1 RIDDVVLFGP
11 LRLEEIQQIVGLML
25 NDLRRRLA
33 DRRVGLEL
41 TAAAQEFVA
50 REGYDPTY
58 GARPL
63 KRFLQ
68 RQLETRIG
76 RALIAGDVTEGATLE
91 VDLRDGELAVDIG
104 APPAT
109 AGGAPA
115 EDREPVA
122 ASTH

>member
-1 RIDDVVLFGP
+1 
-11 LRLEEIQQIVGLML
+11 
-25 NDLRRRLA
+25 RRRLA

-41 TAAAQEFVA
+41 TDAAQEFVA

-76 RALIAGDVTEGATLE
+76 RALIAGDVTEGATLQ
-91 VDLRDGELAVDIG
+91 VDLRDGELTVDIG
-104 APPAT
+104 ASPST
-109 AGGAPA
+109 SEGAPA